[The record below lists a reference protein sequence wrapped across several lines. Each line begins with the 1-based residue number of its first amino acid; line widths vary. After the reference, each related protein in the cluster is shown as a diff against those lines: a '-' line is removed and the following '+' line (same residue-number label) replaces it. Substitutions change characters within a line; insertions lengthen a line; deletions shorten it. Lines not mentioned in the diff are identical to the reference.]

1 MQWEYWAFATAA
13 KQPLREAEHA
23 APSSAVMKT
32 LQPSLFHFPLCS
44 YDIVFNYAQEQIYL
58 SKNVENVY
66 VYTGKTIF
74 EFLRHNGL
82 CSSSYVS
89 AENQH

>member
-1 MQWEYWAFATAA
+1 MRSKPWAIAA
-13 KQPLREAEHA
+13 AVKQPLREAEHV
-23 APSSAVMKT
+23 APSSAIMKT

-44 YDIVFNYAQEQIYL
+44 YDVVFNYAQEQICL
-58 SKNVENVY
+58 FKNVENIY
-66 VYTGKTIF
+66 VYTRKIVF
-74 EFLRHNGL
+74 EFFRHDGL

>member
-1 MQWEYWAFATAA
+1 MRLEPWALATAA

-23 APSSAVMKT
+23 APSSAIMKT
-32 LQPSLFHFPLCS
+32 LQPSLFDFLLCS
-44 YDIVFNYAQEQIYL
+44 YDIEFNYAQEQICL
-58 SKNVENVY
+58 FKNVQNGY
-66 VYTGKTIF
+66 VYTGKIIF
-74 EFLRHNGL
+74 EFLRHDGL